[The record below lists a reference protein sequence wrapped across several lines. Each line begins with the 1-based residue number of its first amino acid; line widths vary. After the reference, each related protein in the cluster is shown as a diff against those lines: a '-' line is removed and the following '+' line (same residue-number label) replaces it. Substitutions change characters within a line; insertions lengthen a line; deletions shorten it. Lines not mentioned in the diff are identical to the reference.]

1 MIISPQRI
9 KMIKV
14 EEISPNPYQVRRNF
28 NAIKLQQLADSIKEV
43 GMLSPIIVRT
53 GVKGY
58 EIICGQRRFRAAML
72 IGMKNIP
79 AIVVRAG
86 DKQCA
91 QLSLVENLQRE
102 NLALFE
108 EGEGFYNLM
117 SYHRVKKDVLLKNL
131 SLESGRINEK
141 VRLLSLSTPIRYKI
155 EENDVPEKAARELLK
170 LHDEEKQREILDKIA
185 KEEINTSEL
194 PLVIKEMLREMSQG
208 ASSAKRGRK
217 KVFNLPLCINTVK
230 KTADLLK
237 KSGAKVEM
245 DQKEDEKYIEFSLK
259 ITK

>member
-1 MIISPQRI
+1 MIFSPQRI
-9 KMIKV
+9 KMIKI

-28 NAIKLQQLADSIKEV
+28 NAVKLQQLADSIKEV

-53 GVKGY
+53 AVRGY
-58 EIICGQRRFRAAML
+58 EIICGQRRFRAAIL
-72 IGMKNIP
+72 IGMKSIP
-79 AIVVRAG
+79 AIIVRAG
-86 DKQCA
+86 DRQCA

-108 EGEGFYNLM
+108 EAEGFYNLM
-117 SYHRVKKDVLLKNL
+117 SYHRVKKDELVKNL

-141 VRLLSLSTPIRYKI
+141 VRLLSLNTPIRYKI
-155 EENDVPEKAARELLK
+155 EENDIPEKAAKELLK
-170 LHDEEKQREILDKIA
+170 LHDEEKQAEILDGIA
-185 KEEINTSEL
+185 KEEININEI
-194 PLVIKEMLREMSQG
+194 PFVIKEILREMSQG
-208 ASSAKRGRK
+208 GNGTKRGRK
-217 KVFNLPLCINTVK
+217 KAFSLPLCINTVK

-245 DQKEDEKYIEFSLK
+245 EQKEEEKYIEFTLK

>member
-1 MIISPQRI
+1 
-9 KMIKV
+9 MIKV